1 AFQQKL
7 QVKQQQLQIM
17 QQEAALT
24 ASTQNVWN
32 QQQKQ
37 I

>member
-32 QQQKQ
+32 QQ
-37 I
+37 